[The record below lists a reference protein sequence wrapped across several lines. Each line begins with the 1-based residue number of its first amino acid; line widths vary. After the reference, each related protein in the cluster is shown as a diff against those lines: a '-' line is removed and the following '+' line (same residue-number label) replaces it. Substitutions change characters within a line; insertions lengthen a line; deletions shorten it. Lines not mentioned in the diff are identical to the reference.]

1 MGGMEEGG
9 IHAGTASRDLLGIQ
23 HDQTVGES
31 LFTKTV
37 TAEDTHFP

>member
-9 IHAGTASRDLLGIQ
+9 IHAGTACGDLLGIH